1 MDGYSERVGA
11 RIRRAREAKGWSQL
25 DLANALGALGGP
37 RYSSRISIW
46 ETGRSLP
53 SEEHRQ
59 LHAVVLDVPVE
70 RFFAWSLPD
79 DDGT

>member
-1 MDGYSERVGA
+1 VDGYSQRIGA

-25 DLANALGALGGP
+25 DLANAVAERGGP

-53 SEEHRQ
+53 SEEHRRI
-59 LHAVVLDVPVE
+59 LADALDVPIE
-70 RFFAWSLPD
+70 HFYAWSAD
-79 DDGT
+79 DD